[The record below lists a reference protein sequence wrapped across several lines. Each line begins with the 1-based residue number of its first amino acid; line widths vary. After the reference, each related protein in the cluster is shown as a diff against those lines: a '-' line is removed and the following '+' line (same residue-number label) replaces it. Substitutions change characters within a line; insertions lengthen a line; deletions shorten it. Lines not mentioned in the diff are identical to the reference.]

1 MPNKPVPRKASKT
14 VTEVRI
20 VEAAVQLFAQKG
32 FKGTST
38 KDIARLAKVNEVT
51 LFRYFP
57 NKAKLFSTATE
68 SRLMQIHMGREL
80 QNRLT
85 ADAPL
90 QIVVPL
96 LTRFLLETVFH
107 PPDLMRLV
115 FVAGVEVPGADRMVR
130 EHLGPHFDR
139 INGYFERCAAKGLI
153 RENDATIATL
163 SLAGVVSA
171 HQNFYRLFTGLD
183 LQWDFDKAVPAYSD
197 FLLGAL
203 GQKPGSIVPVGQS

>member
-1 MPNKPVPRKASKT
+1 MRNKPVPRKASKT

-20 VEAAVQLFAQKG
+20 VEAAGQLFAQQG

-57 NKAKLFSTATE
+57 NKAKLFWTAAET
-68 SRLMQIHMGREL
+68 RLMQVHMGRDL
-80 QNRLT
+80 QNKLT
-85 ADAPL
+85 ADAPM
-90 QIVVPL
+90 QVVVPL
-96 LTRFLLETVFH
+96 LTKFLLEAVFQ

-115 FVAGVEVPGADRMVR
+115 FVAGVEVPGANRMVR

-153 RENDATIATL
+153 RDVDPSIATL

-183 LQWDFDKAVPAYSD
+183 LEWDFEKAVPAYSD

-203 GQKPGSIVPVGQS
+203 GQKTKASVPVGQS